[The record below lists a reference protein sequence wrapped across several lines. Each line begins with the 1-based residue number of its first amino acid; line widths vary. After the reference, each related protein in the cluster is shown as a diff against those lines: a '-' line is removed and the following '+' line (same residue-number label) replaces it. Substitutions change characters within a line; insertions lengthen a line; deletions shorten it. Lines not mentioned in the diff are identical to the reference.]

1 MSRYFFQLYFTGIS
15 EQCGTL
21 ARNINGWR
29 TGKDS
34 SRKRI
39 TYCISHTSILICW
52 YMLVK
57 GNKKN
62 PSSNRVAK
70 STRKCTYCQAD
81 GMMEK
86 WPNFDYF
93 LPLEFGPKI
102 H

>member
-62 PSSNRVAK
+62 PQVIGLLNQQENVPIVK
-70 STRKCTYCQAD
+70 QM
-81 GMMEK
+81 G
-86 WPNFDYF
+86 
-93 LPLEFGPKI
+93 
-102 H
+102 